1 MKKILFPTLIGL
13 ALAATAQ
20 AGPDPMPAGKEIIP
34 PPPPTCLWSWFAG
47 GSVGYVSGD
56 WDEEIYTL
64 HIGTERKC
72 QGDRCSHAFFLEV
85 GYTEKDESDSYHDRD
100 YDYDYDQQAPSSTA
114 YDDYHE
120 HRIKLHAEIIP
131 ITLNYKYECTLT
143 GNLNWYVGAGA
154 GIALVD
160 LDASDG
166 HSSSSWDDTTFYAH
180 IFAGILYNVS
190 ESFEIT
196 LGVRYLIMDDP
207 SLTGLSSL
215 DSAVSLDGDAQVA
228 VGARINF

>member
-1 MKKILFPTLIGL
+1 MKKTLFPILIGL

-34 PPPPTCLWSWFAG
+34 PPPPSCLWSWFAG
-47 GSVGYVSGD
+47 GSAGYVSGD

-72 QGDRCSHAFFLEV
+72 QGDSCSQAFFLEV
-85 GYTEKDESDSYHDRD
+85 GYTEKDESDHYYGGDSTEPGTSDVQN
-100 YDYDYDQQAPSSTA
+100 YDA
-114 YDDYHE
+114 Y
-120 HRIKLHAEIIP
+120 RIKLHAEIIP
-131 ITLNYKYECTLT
+131 ITLNYKYECALS
-143 GNLNWYVGAGA
+143 GNLNWYLGAGA
-154 GIALVD
+154 GIALVE

-166 HSSSSWDDTTFYAH
+166 QSSTSWDDTTFYAH
-180 IFAGILYNVS
+180 IFAGIVYNVS
-190 ESFEIT
+190 ESFEIS

-207 SLTGLSSL
+207 DLTGFSPL
-215 DSAVSLDGDAQVA
+215 DNAVSLDGDTHVE

>member
-20 AGPDPMPAGKEIIP
+20 AGPEPMPAGKEIIP
-34 PPPPTCLWSWFAG
+34 PPPPSCLWSWFAG

-56 WDEEIYTL
+56 WDEEIYAL

-72 QGDRCSHAFFLEV
+72 QGDSCSHAFFLEV
-85 GYTEKDESDSYHDRD
+85 GYTEKEESDQY
-100 YDYDYDQQAPSSTA
+100 YDGDSTQPGTPGIASFDA
-114 YDDYHE
+114 Y
-120 HRIKLHAEIIP
+120 RIKLHAEIIP
-131 ITLNYKYECTLT
+131 ITLNYKYECALT
-143 GNLNWYVGAGA
+143 GSLNWYLGAGA

-160 LDASDG
+160 LDASVG
-166 HSSSSWDDTTFYAH
+166 KSSTSWDDTTFYAH
-180 IFAGILYNVS
+180 IFAGIVYNVS

-196 LGVRYLIMDDP
+196 LGARYLIMDDP
-207 SLTGLSSL
+207 SLTGFSPL
-215 DSAVSLDGDAQVA
+215 DNAVSLDGDAQVS